1 MGLANLQQVSASIMV
16 VRILIVEDEPS
27 VSSFLERALKQA
39 GYDVT
44 CSSNGIDGI
53 QQAQTRLHDLI
64 LLDVM
69 LPGKGGITICR
80 ELRAGGI
87 STPIVFVS
95 ARGTLG
101 DKVAGLDAGGD
112 DYLPKPFQV
121 AELLARVRA
130 NLRRTGAGPLK
141 LTCGPLTIDSATRNA
156 TLNDK
161 DLWLSPTEFALLELL
176 VKNAGRTITRVAIV
190 RHVWRQDLGGD
201 DKVLDVYVSSLRKK
215 LGNFGSAIKTVRGV
229 GYRIQATETGA

>member
-1 MGLANLQQVSASIMV
+1 MASIMV

-27 VSSFLERALKQA
+27 VSSFLDRALRQA
-39 GYDVT
+39 GYDVA
-44 CSSNGIDGI
+44 CSSNGIHGLEL
-53 QQAQTRLHDLI
+53 AKSGEFDLI

-69 LPGKGGITICR
+69 LPGKDGLSICR
-80 ELRAGGI
+80 ELRSAGI
-87 STPIVFVS
+87 ATPIVFVS

-130 NLRRTGAGPLK
+130 NLRRTGGGPLK
-141 LTCGPLTIDSATRNA
+141 LECGPLCVEPTTRIA
-156 TLNDK
+156 TLNGK
-161 DLWLSPTEFALLELL
+161 ELWLSPTEFALLELL
-176 VKNAGRTITRVAIV
+176 VKNEGRTITRVAIV
-190 RHVWRQDLGGD
+190 RHVWRQDLGGE

-215 LGNFGSAIKTVRGV
+215 LGEFGSAIKTVRGV
-229 GYRIQATETGA
+229 GYRIEAKGGHL

>member
-1 MGLANLQQVSASIMV
+1 MSRANLLCYSASIMV
-16 VRILIVEDEPS
+16 VRILIVEDEPA
-27 VSSFLERALKQA
+27 VSSFLDRALRQA
-39 GYDVT
+39 GYEVA
-44 CSSNGIDGI
+44 CSENGIDGLQRALI
-53 QQAQTRLHDLI
+53 EPFDLL

-69 LPGKGGITICR
+69 LPGKDGLSICR

-130 NLRRTGAGPLK
+130 NLRRTGSGPMK
-141 LTCGPLTIDSATRNA
+141 LECGELLIDPATRSA
-156 TLNDK
+156 SLK
-161 DLWLSPTEFALLELL
+161 GKELWLSPTEFALLELL
-176 VKNAGRTITRVAIV
+176 VKNQGRTITRVAII

-215 LGNFGSAIKTVRGV
+215 LGAYGAAIKTVRGV
-229 GYRIQATETGA
+229 GYRIEAQVETP